1 MDHKHLNYFLALAK
15 TLHFSRA
22 SELCHISA
30 PTLSRNIK
38 QLEEEVGVMLFL
50 RDNRSV
56 KLTQAGVAFS
66 EYATTTLA
74 NWQHFKA
81 NLNEPQRAIYGN
93 VSIYCSVT
101 ASYSFLHHILEQ
113 LRVQHQH
120 IEITLNTGD
129 PAVAINRVLDGHES
143 VAIAARP
150 IKLPAQVAFVDIGYS
165 PLVLIAPKIPCAI
178 TEKLAKNT
186 EHIAWSELEYIV
198 PEQGFSR
205 RKLELWWRKNNVHGK
220 IYAQVAGHEAMVSM
234 VSLGLG
240 VALVPQIVLDN
251 SPLKDKVQIL
261 QCSAV
266 PPEGFK
272 IGLAVLHKELNDP
285 AISALW
291 NIAQNMGEKLIL
303 GR

>member
-38 QLEEEVGVMLFL
+38 QLEDEVGVMLFL

-56 KLTQAGVAFS
+56 KLTREGVAFID
-66 EYATTTLA
+66 YATSTLA
-74 NWQHFKA
+74 NWQHFKTH
-81 NLNEPQRAIYGN
+81 LTEPQQHIYGN

-113 LRVQHQH
+113 LRAHHPH

-129 PAVAINRVLDGHES
+129 PALAINRVLDGHEAM
-143 VAIAARP
+143 AIAARP
-150 IKLPAQVAFVDIGYS
+150 TKLPAQIAFVKIGHT
-165 PLVLIAPKIPCAI
+165 PLVFIAPKIPCPI
-178 TEKLAKNT
+178 TEKLASTAKQ
-186 EHIAWSELEYIV
+186 IDWSALEFIV

-205 RKLELWWRKNNVHGK
+205 QRLEQWWRKNNVHGK
-220 IYAQVAGHEAMVSM
+220 IYAQVAGHEAIVSM

-240 VALVPQIVLDN
+240 IAMIPKIVLDN
-251 SPLKDKVQIL
+251 SPLQDKVQVLSTDTAAPSGID
-261 QCSAV
+261 
-266 PPEGFK
+266 

-291 NIAQNMGEKLIL
+291 NIAQNMGEKVL
-303 GR
+303 